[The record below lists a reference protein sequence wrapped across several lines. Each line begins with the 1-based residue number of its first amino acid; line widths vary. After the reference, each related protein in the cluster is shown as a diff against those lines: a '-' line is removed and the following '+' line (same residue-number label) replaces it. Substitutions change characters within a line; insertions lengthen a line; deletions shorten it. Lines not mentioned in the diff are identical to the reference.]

1 MKFFVSFFFISLLSC
16 SSNNCPSL
24 NSNGYPRNILVNY
37 LVNDKVKLGSK
48 DDFLNYLQ
56 NNKKVLYPFYEIQ
69 DTLSFDIKEN
79 NIYSLIDNEYFD
91 SLYYDVQREFGNK
104 KNLFL
109 KLDHSIGIYNS
120 TSKKKLN
127 PQITVLMSGFYNDVV
142 VDKENIILGIEYF
155 LNKENKYKPR
165 DLPSYILERYTPE
178 HMTSTMLSTFLSQ
191 FNVIDENDKT
201 MLNEMI
207 SFGKLYYVVER
218 LLMCEKENIILGYTK
233 EQYDMIEENEA
244 FIYSFFLQNELFFQE
259 GQLIKQK
266 YLSERPSTF
275 EISQSVPGRIGRW
288 MGWKIVSSF
297 MRGEKYTLEDLLL
310 EDDYKKIFYNSNYNP
325 L

>member
-1 MKFFVSFFFISLLSC
+1 
-16 SSNNCPSL
+16 
-24 NSNGYPRNILVNY
+24 
-37 LVNDKVKLGSK
+37 
-48 DDFLNYLQ
+48 
-56 NNKKVLYPFYEIQ
+56 
-69 DTLSFDIKEN
+69 
-79 NIYSLIDNEYFD
+79 
-91 SLYYDVQREFGNK
+91 
-104 KNLFL
+104 
-109 KLDHSIGIYNS
+109 
-120 TSKKKLN
+120 
-127 PQITVLMSGFYNDVV
+127 
-142 VDKENIILGIEYF
+142 
-155 LNKENKYKPR
+155 
-165 DLPSYILERYTPE
+165 
-178 HMTSTMLSTFLSQ
+178 MLSTFLSQ

-218 LLMCEKENIILGYTK
+218 LLMCEKENIVLGYTK

>member
-1 MKFFVSFFFISLLSC
+1 
-16 SSNNCPSL
+16 
-24 NSNGYPRNILVNY
+24 
-37 LVNDKVKLGSK
+37 
-48 DDFLNYLQ
+48 
-56 NNKKVLYPFYEIQ
+56 
-69 DTLSFDIKEN
+69 
-79 NIYSLIDNEYFD
+79 
-91 SLYYDVQREFGNK
+91 
-104 KNLFL
+104 
-109 KLDHSIGIYNS
+109 
-120 TSKKKLN
+120 
-127 PQITVLMSGFYNDVV
+127 MSGFYNDVV

-191 FNVIDENDKT
+191 FNLIDENDKT

-218 LLMCEKENIILGYTK
+218 LLMCEKENIVLGYTK

>member
-1 MKFFVSFFFISLLSC
+1 M
-16 SSNNCPSL
+16 
-24 NSNGYPRNILVNY
+24 
-37 LVNDKVKLGSK
+37 VNDQENLGSIN
-48 DDFLNYLQ
+48 DFLNYLQ

-69 DTLSFDIKEN
+69 DTLNFDIKVN
-79 NIYSLIDNEYFD
+79 NIYSLVDNVYFD
-91 SLYYDVQREFGNK
+91 SLYYDVQRQFGNK

-109 KLDHSIGIYNS
+109 ELDHSIGIYNS
-120 TSKKKLN
+120 TSKKQIN
-127 PQITVLMSGFYNDVV
+127 PQVTVLLSGFYNDVV

-178 HMTSTMLSTFLSQ
+178 HMSSTMLSTFLSQ

-207 SFGKLYYVVER
+207 SFGKLYYVVEH
-218 LLMCEKENIILGYTK
+218 LLICEKENIVLGYTK

-244 FIYSFFLQNELFFQE
+244 FIYSFFLQNELFFKE

-266 YLSERPSTF
+266 YLS
-275 EISQSVPGRIGRW
+275 
-288 MGWKIVSSF
+288 
-297 MRGEKYTLEDLLL
+297 
-310 EDDYKKIFYNSNYNP
+310 
-325 L
+325 

>member
-1 MKFFVSFFFISLLSC
+1 MCIRDS
-16 SSNNCPSL
+16 
-24 NSNGYPRNILVNY
+24 
-37 LVNDKVKLGSK
+37 
-48 DDFLNYLQ
+48 
-56 NNKKVLYPFYEIQ
+56 FYEIQ
-69 DTLSFDIKEN
+69 DTLSFDIKVN

-109 KLDHSIGIYNS
+109 KLDHSIGVYNS

-127 PQITVLMSGFYNDVV
+127 PQVTVLMSGFYNDVV

-218 LLMCEKENIILGYTK
+218 LLMCEKENIVLGYTK

>member
-1 MKFFVSFFFISLLSC
+1 M
-16 SSNNCPSL
+16 
-24 NSNGYPRNILVNY
+24 
-37 LVNDKVKLGSK
+37 VNDQENLGSTN
-48 DDFLNYLQ
+48 DFLNYLQ

-69 DTLSFDIKEN
+69 DTLNLDIKVN
-79 NIYSLIDNEYFD
+79 NIYSLVDNVYFD
-91 SLYYDVQREFGNK
+91 SLYYDVQLQFGNK

-109 KLDHSIGIYNS
+109 ELDHSIGIYNS
-120 TSKKKLN
+120 TSKKRLN
-127 PQITVLMSGFYNDVV
+127 PQVTVLLSGFYNDVV

-178 HMTSTMLSTFLSQ
+178 HMSSTMLSTFLSQ

-207 SFGKLYYVVER
+207 SFGKLYYVVEQ
-218 LLMCEKENIILGYTK
+218 LLICEKENIVLGYTK

-244 FIYSFFLQNELFFQE
+244 FIYSFFLQNELFFKE

-297 MRGEKYTLEDLLL
+297 MRAEKYTLEDLLL

>member
-1 MKFFVSFFFISLLSC
+1 M
-16 SSNNCPSL
+16 
-24 NSNGYPRNILVNY
+24 
-37 LVNDKVKLGSK
+37 
-48 DDFLNYLQ
+48 
-56 NNKKVLYPFYEIQ
+56 
-69 DTLSFDIKEN
+69 
-79 NIYSLIDNEYFD
+79 
-91 SLYYDVQREFGNK
+91 QRQFGNK

-109 KLDHSIGIYNS
+109 ELDHSIGIYNS
-120 TSKKKLN
+120 TSKKQLK
-127 PQITVLMSGFYNDVV
+127 PQVTVLLSGFYNDVV

-178 HMTSTMLSTFLSQ
+178 HMSSTMLSTFHSQ

-218 LLMCEKENIILGYTK
+218 LLMCEKENIVLGYTK

-244 FIYSFFLQNELFFQE
+244 FIYSFFLQNELFFKE

>member
-1 MKFFVSFFFISLLSC
+1 M
-16 SSNNCPSL
+16 
-24 NSNGYPRNILVNY
+24 
-37 LVNDKVKLGSK
+37 VNDQENLGSTN
-48 DDFLNYLQ
+48 DFLNYLQ

-69 DTLSFDIKEN
+69 DTLNFDIKVN
-79 NIYSLIDNEYFD
+79 NIYSLVDNVYFD
-91 SLYYDVQREFGNK
+91 SLYYDVQLQFGNK

-109 KLDHSIGIYNS
+109 ELDHSIGIYNS
-120 TSKKKLN
+120 TSKKRIN
-127 PQITVLMSGFYNDVV
+127 PQVTVLLSGFYNDVV

-178 HMTSTMLSTFLSQ
+178 HMSSTMLSTFLSQ

-207 SFGKLYYVVER
+207 SFGKLYYVVEQ
-218 LLMCEKENIILGYTK
+218 LLICEKENIVLGYTK

-244 FIYSFFLQNELFFQE
+244 FIYSFFLQNELFFKE

-297 MRGEKYTLEDLLL
+297 MRAEKYTLEDLLL

>member
-1 MKFFVSFFFISLLSC
+1 MKFFVSLFFISLLSC

-24 NSNGYPRNILVNY
+24 NSNAYPKNIQVNY
-37 LVNDKVKLGSK
+37 LVNDKVKLASK
-48 DDFLNYLQ
+48 GDFLNYLQ
-56 NNKKVLYPFYEIQ
+56 NNKNVLYPFYEIQ
-69 DTLSFDIKEN
+69 DTFSFDIKVN

-178 HMTSTMLSTFLSQ
+178 HMTSTML
-191 FNVIDENDKT
+191 
-201 MLNEMI
+201 
-207 SFGKLYYVVER
+207 
-218 LLMCEKENIILGYTK
+218 
-233 EQYDMIEENEA
+233 
-244 FIYSFFLQNELFFQE
+244 
-259 GQLIKQK
+259 
-266 YLSERPSTF
+266 
-275 EISQSVPGRIGRW
+275 
-288 MGWKIVSSF
+288 
-297 MRGEKYTLEDLLL
+297 
-310 EDDYKKIFYNSNYNP
+310 
-325 L
+325 